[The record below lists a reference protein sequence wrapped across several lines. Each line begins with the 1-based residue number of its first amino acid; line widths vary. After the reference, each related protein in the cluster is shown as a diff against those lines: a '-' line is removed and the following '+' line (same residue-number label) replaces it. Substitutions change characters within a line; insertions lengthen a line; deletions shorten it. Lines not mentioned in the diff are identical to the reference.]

1 MYCLF
6 YYYVLDKNEKK
17 NSFTLT
23 EIHMYQIICMV
34 NSGYTW
40 SIQKCLVT
48 MLPLYFFI
56 ILTS

>member
-34 NSGYTW
+34 NSGYT
-40 SIQKCLVT
+40 
-48 MLPLYFFI
+48 
-56 ILTS
+56 